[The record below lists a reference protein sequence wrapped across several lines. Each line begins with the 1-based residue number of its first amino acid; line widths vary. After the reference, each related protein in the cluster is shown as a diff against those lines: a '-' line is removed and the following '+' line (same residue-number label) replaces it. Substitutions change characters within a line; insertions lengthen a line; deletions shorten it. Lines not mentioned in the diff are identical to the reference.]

1 MLICAALLVQVEGLD
16 HTTIIPCIR
25 HGNGFKILEDL
36 GYAPKTKYK
45 VLDQGFLTQDNV
57 FLNRQEAFKYAYEIG
72 QLSAT
77 TRWYHQDHGHDELY
91 SEDLY

>member
-16 HTTIIPCIR
+16 HTTIIPCRR
-25 HGNGFKILEDL
+25 HADGFEILRDM

-45 VLDQGFLTQDNV
+45 VVEQGFIDHNGS
-57 FLNRQEAFKYAYEIG
+57 FLNRYEALEHAKMCG
-72 QLSAT
+72 QLSQS
-77 TRWYHQDHGHDELY
+77 TRWYKESGNDFELY

>member
-1 MLICAALLVQVEGLD
+1 MIICAALKIQVEGLD
-16 HTTIIPCIR
+16 HPTIIPCIR
-25 HGNGFKILEDL
+25 HGDGFQILADL

-45 VLDQGFLTQDNV
+45 VVEQGFITQDHV
-57 FLNRQEAFKYAYEIG
+57 FMNRQEAFKYVYEIG

>member
-16 HTTIIPCIR
+16 HTTILPCRR
-25 HGNGFKILEDL
+25 HGDGFGILRDL

-45 VLDQGFLTQDNV
+45 IIEQGFIDHQGK
-57 FLNRQEAFKYAYEIG
+57 FLNRIDAWKHAQMCG
-72 QLSAT
+72 QLSQSVS
-77 TRWYHQDHGHDELY
+77 WYKEDNKHPELY

>member
-16 HTTIIPCIR
+16 HTTIIPCRR
-25 HGNGFKILEDL
+25 HGDGFKILEDL

-45 VLDQGFLTQDNV
+45 VIEQGFINHKGE
-57 FLNRQEAFKYAYEIG
+57 FLNRKEAFKYVYEIG

-77 TRWYHQDHGHDELY
+77 TRWYHEDHGHDELY

>member
-1 MLICAALLVQVEGLD
+1 MLICAALLIQVEGLD
-16 HTTIIPCIR
+16 HTTIVPCRR
-25 HGNGFKILEDL
+25 HGDGFKILEDL

-45 VLDQGFLTQDNV
+45 VLKQGFINHKGE
-57 FLNRQEAFKYAYEIG
+57 FLDRKEAFRYVYEIG

-77 TRWYHQDHGHDELY
+77 TRWYHEDHHHEELY

>member
-16 HTTIIPCIR
+16 HTTILPCRR
-25 HGNGFKILEDL
+25 HGDGFKILEDL
-36 GYAPKTKYK
+36 GYVPKTKYK
-45 VLDQGFLTQDNV
+45 IVSQGFINHKGE
-57 FLNRQEAFKYAYEIG
+57 FLDRKEAFKYAYEIG

-77 TRWYHQDHGHDELY
+77 TRWYHEDHGHEELY

>member
-1 MLICAALLVQVEGLD
+1 MIICAVLLIQVEGLD
-16 HTTIIPCIR
+16 CETVVACYR
-25 HGNGFKILEDL
+25 HGDGCALLKQL

-45 VLDQGFLTQDNV
+45 VIEQGFIDHEGN
-57 FLNRQEAFKYAYEIG
+57 FHNRHDAYQHALSCG

-77 TRWYHQDHGHDELY
+77 TIEVKRDSTENELF

>member
-1 MLICAALLVQVEGLD
+1 MIICAALKVQVEGLD

-25 HGNGFKILEDL
+25 HGDGFQILQDL

-45 VLDQGFLTQDNV
+45 VLEQGFLTHDKK
-57 FLNRQEAFKYAYEIG
+57 FLDRNQAWKYAIEIG
-72 QLSAT
+72 QLPAT
-77 TRWYHQDHGHDELY
+77 LKKRCALMGIPELY

>member
-1 MLICAALLVQVEGLD
+1 MLICAALLVQVDGLD
-16 HTTIIPCIR
+16 HTTIIPCRR
-25 HGNGFKILEDL
+25 HGDGFKILEDL

-45 VLDQGFLTQDNV
+45 VISQGFINHKGE
-57 FLNRQEAFKYAYEIG
+57 FLNRKEAFQYAYEIG

-77 TRWYHQDHGHDELY
+77 TRWYHEDHEHEELY